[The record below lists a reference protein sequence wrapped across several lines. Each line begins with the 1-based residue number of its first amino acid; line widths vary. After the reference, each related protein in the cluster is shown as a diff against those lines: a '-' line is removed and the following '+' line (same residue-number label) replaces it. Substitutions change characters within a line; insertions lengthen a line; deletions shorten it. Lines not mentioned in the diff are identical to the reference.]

1 VAFVVK
7 SRSCAYRIGHIA
19 VSLALVLAAN
29 VGAALASGPTV
40 VFDAEDGRILYADD
54 ADLPWYPASLTKL
67 MTAYMVFDALQ
78 KGDLTPKM
86 ELILSE
92 NALAQPK
99 SRVGIRGGRRITV
112 EQALQGL
119 IIRSANDYAVGL
131 AEAMSGSEEA
141 FVADMN
147 RAALGLGMVRTQF
160 ANANGLPG
168 DGQAT
173 TARDMAL
180 LARAIIHRFPE
191 YSPLFSME
199 SAQMGRI
206 TINSHNELLKNFE
219 GADGMKTGFTC
230 GAGYNI
236 VASATRKGRKIVA
249 VVLGESTGGKRSAR
263 AATLLDE
270 AFARPVPPG
279 PADETIDPTP
289 VRGEELIDAPPA
301 FSLAQKASQIQ
312 HVRKCF
318 DFVPPPRKPTVKAA
332 VAPTTPPAAT
342 PAPAPT
348 PALVPDPKRQAGR

>member
-1 VAFVVK
+1 VAF
-7 SRSCAYRIGHIA
+7 A
-19 VSLALVLAAN
+19 VLSTSWVARLALVAACF
-29 VGAALASGPTV
+29 GAVTGGVANPASASGPSL
-40 VFDAEDGRILYADD
+40 VFDAEDGRVLYADD

-67 MTAYMVFDALQ
+67 MTAYMVFDALK

-86 ELILSE
+86 ELILSG

-99 SRVGIRGGRRITV
+99 SRVGIRGGRKITV

-160 ANANGLPG
+160 VNSNGLPS

-191 YSPLFSME
+191 QSPLFAME
-199 SAQMGRI
+199 SAQMGRL
-206 TINSHNELLKNFE
+206 TINSHNELLKNFD

-249 VVLGESTGGKRSAR
+249 VVLGESTGGKRSVR
-263 AATLLDE
+263 AATLLEE
-270 AFARPVPPG
+270 AFARPIPSG
-279 PADETIDPTP
+279 PADETIDPTL
-289 VRGEELIDAPPA
+289 VSGEELLDAPPA

-312 HVRKCF
+312 RVRKCF
-318 DFVPPPRKPTVKAA
+318 DYVPPARTPTVKAVVVPSA
-332 VAPTTPPAAT
+332 PSTVPAGPPVAAAT
-342 PAPAPT
+342 QQQ
-348 PALVPDPKRQAGR
+348 RAGR

>member
-1 VAFVVK
+1 MVTVVNSK
-7 SRSCAYRIGHIA
+7 SCAHRLGLLAVAGAIA
-19 VSLALVLAAN
+19 LGCCAGGALAA
-29 VGAALASGPTV
+29 GPTV
-40 VFDAEDGRILYADD
+40 VFDADDGRVLYADD

-67 MTAYMVFDALQ
+67 MTAYMVFDAL
-78 KGDLTPKM
+78 KTGVLTPKT

-99 SRVGIRGGRRITV
+99 SRVGLRGGRKITV

-191 YSPLFSME
+191 QSPLFAME
-199 SAQMGRI
+199 SAQMGRL
-206 TINSHNELLKNFE
+206 TINSHNELLKNFD

-263 AATLLDE
+263 AAALLDE
-270 AFARPVPPG
+270 AFAQPVPPG
-279 PADETIDPTP
+279 PADETIDPVP
-289 VRGEELIDAPPA
+289 ARGEELVDAPPT

-312 HVRKCF
+312 RVRKCF
-318 DFVPPPRKPTVKAA
+318 DYVPPPRKAVVKVAAPAAVTPVKAPA
-332 VAPTTPPAAT
+332 TAAAPAA
-342 PAPAPT
+342 
-348 PALVPDPKRQAGR
+348 DQQRQTAR